1 MAITKVINSESQ
13 QYRPVLTDT
22 LVLDAVP
29 TVNSFNSVTS
39 DAVARAVA
47 GASGEV
53 PQVTEND
60 NGKVLKA
67 IYDAGGPAVEW
78 GEATVDQ
85 TYDATSTNAQ
95 SGTAVAQAIA
105 AIPSASY
112 TAGAGIDITSNTV
125 SVNVGTGL
133 SVSGS
138 TTDTITLEATLST
151 LGGTYEYKSI
161 GQLNAQAVAAI
172 KNNASVNVKILELYK
187 CINKVTSG
195 GPDFRLAILPIYQ
208 DDPSSPSVGSGAL
221 ISSTNISSSF
231 VQIAGESYI
240 ISSNT
245 QVTVDFA
252 NLSEMSNLSWETIE
266 ANPTGYLLMIVSA
279 TSASSLNYAKL
290 SAYSDD
296 PAQKDVTEIEYT
308 VPGNN
313 ALNVSNPLPTS
324 AVGDAGKVLTVNNA
338 GSAEWATPSGGSSF
352 TLTKVGTVADYLPTS
367 GGKELSFTSVSGQSN
382 FIDPTKLYI
391 LKVKVSQGAGGL
403 SFGSAP
409 YFALTSFN
417 TEYTATN
424 RTHLS
429 YAFPQ
434 IYSGDMSSTASTNTP
449 VYFFDEVANNLHIA
463 PTGDQ
468 ENDLK
473 IEVGGVYSSSA
484 NSHRI
489 TVDLYMVN

>member
-78 GEATVDQ
+78 GEVESGAT
-85 TYDATSTNAQ
+85 
-95 SGTAVAQAIA
+95 
-105 AIPSASY
+105 Y
-112 TAGAGIDITSNTV
+112 TAGDGIDIDAQNAV
-125 SVNVGTGL
+125 SVKAGNGLEIGNATSSETQTMASTRLAGDDTVKYVCDLGTLTSALLSQITNGTGGL
-133 SVSGS
+133 SITTSDWFNLETRAYSGS
-138 TTDTITLEATLST
+138 TQVYAAICNFDDVTQVGIYHNLIYKQYVMGTVAYVSGGTTVISSDSVVTFDSADYQSSLST
-151 LGGTYEYKSI
+151 LTMQEI
-161 GQLNAQAVAAI
+161 QA
-172 KNNASVNVKILELYK
+172 NPSNYH
-187 CINKVTSG
+187 
-195 GPDFRLAILPIYQ
+195 LAIIQRVPMYDDALGRTAFFSTWKVAWRSNWGEPEPTSYNTATYTGTVTIQ
-208 DDPSSPSVGSGAL
+208 D
-221 ISSTNISSSF
+221 
-231 VQIAGESYI
+231 
-240 ISSNT
+240 
-245 QVTVDFA
+245 
-252 NLSEMSNLSWETIE
+252 
-266 ANPTGYLLMIVSA
+266 
-279 TSASSLNYAKL
+279 
-290 SAYSDD
+290 
-296 PAQKDVTEIEYT
+296 
-308 VPGNN
+308 

-324 AVGDAGKVLTVNNA
+324 AVADAGKVLTVNNSGA
-338 GSAEWATPSGGSSF
+338 AAWATPSGGSSF
-352 TLTKVGTVADYLPTS
+352 TLTKVGTATDYLPTS

>member
-13 QYRPVLTDT
+13 AYRPVLTDT

-78 GEATVDQ
+78 GESTVDQ
-85 TYDATSTNAQ
+85 NYSASSTNAQ
-95 SGTAVAQAIA
+95 SGVAVAQAIA

-112 TAGAGIDITSNTV
+112 TAGDGIDIDAQNAV
-125 SVNVGTGL
+125 SVKAGNGLSIGNASGQGQVQLSSSRVTNGDSGSYVYDICTLTSDFLDIICNGQGGL
-133 SVSGS
+133 SV
-138 TTDTITLEATLST
+138 TLSRPVSFSGEVFVYPAICSFSSET
-151 LGGTYEYKSI
+151 GGRT
-161 GQLNAQAVAAI
+161 NAQGVFGEAI
-172 KNNASVNVKILELYK
+172 YINRTLPAGTTLTFDASTFTNIEWIDLSYLQTLSDSELASYH
-187 CINKVTSG
+187 
-195 GPDFRLAILPIYQ
+195 LAILRNSQ
-208 DDPSSPSVGSGAL
+208 WTAGSFYD
-221 ISSTNISSSF
+221 S
-231 VQIAGESYI
+231 
-240 ISSNT
+240 
-245 QVTVDFA
+245 
-252 NLSEMSNLSWETIE
+252 
-266 ANPTGYLLMIVSA
+266 NPTA
-279 TSASSLNYAKL
+279 TSIDTATYTGT
-290 SAYSDD
+290 
-296 PAQKDVTEIEYT
+296 VTIQD
-308 VPGNN
+308 

-324 AVGDAGKVLTVNNA
+324 AVGDAGKVLTVSAA
-338 GSAEWATPSGGSSF
+338 GAAEWATPSGGGSSF
-352 TLTKVGTVADYLPTS
+352 TLTKVGTVTDYLPTT
-367 GGKELSFTSVSGQSN
+367 GGKNLSFTSVSGQSN

-391 LKVKVSQGAGGL
+391 LKVKVSCVDSGEL

-409 YFALTSFN
+409 YLTLSSFN
-417 TEYTATN
+417 TEYNAVN

-429 YAFPQ
+429 YAVPQ
-434 IYSGDMSSTASTNTP
+434 IGTYSMSDSASTNTP

-463 PTGDQ
+463 PTGGQ

-473 IEVGGVYSSSA
+473 ITIFDVHSGSA